1 MLRSCGRGK
10 VSGLKKG
17 RALPRPVQ
25 TSCQLRLMSGM
36 MNILLNDAMAL
47 SIDLMSPWFRYTIY
61 L

>member
-25 TSCQLRLMSGM
+25 RNCQLELMSGTR
-36 MNILLNDAMAL
+36 NILLNDAMAC
-47 SIDLMSPWFRYTIY
+47 SIDSMSPGLRCTIY